1 MKTQLTKQSR
11 LELMSASRF
20 CIASA
25 MTAILALQTTGS
37 TSAFSRSSL
46 LVSSSRRQSSQL
58 IHISL
63 LKLHSTKR
71 TTSPRVAFV
80 SDSPKKVGKVP
91 KVPYNGRISSTPDTV
106 HPMERI
112 ISIEKPNPTEIES
125 FDPFYFC
132 SSKETSEDTIATPTI
147 QRPRGYVQEVTVSSY
162 DEQNQQT
169 PVGTSNVLGVQASSK
184 PSAKPF
190 HPLSELWKARFL
202 VLAAAALY
210 GTNFTIV
217 KILQEQLPFAASTSL
232 RFTMASLA
240 TLPFLLPSLSP
251 TSPVTDAVEGSIEK
265 ALTSWGDILPVVL
278 TGMEVGLY
286 NAMGYIF
293 QASGLETVD
302 ASKSAFIC
310 SLAVVTVPI
319 LDFLLKKKSLSF
331 QSIAGLICAV
341 LGVGLL
347 ELNGDSLSLTLGD
360 LFTFAQPLFFG
371 IGFWKM
377 EQAMEKHPTQAKR
390 ITASQVLMVAI
401 CSVANCWLLQP
412 HIGAEVQAPSLDQI
426 MAWLSDPKIFSALA
440 WTGLVTTALTQYMET
455 VALKTISASEA
466 TLLFSTEPLWGAGFA
481 HLVVGERLGLS
492 AAAGAGLILSGC
504 AISTVQKNDP
514 SEAGKDSTAVTV
526 VADAVSDPYK
536 FSAGLASLA
545 LQVQVSTAVEE
556 AVQENEIVVQ
566 AESSLYDSAVGAVSE
581 AMQSNVFD
589 DAVGQ
594 LQTLVDALPPST

>member
-1 MKTQLTKQSR
+1 M
-11 LELMSASRF
+11 
-20 CIASA
+20 
-25 MTAILALQTTGS
+25 
-37 TSAFSRSSL
+37 
-46 LVSSSRRQSSQL
+46 
-58 IHISL
+58 
-63 LKLHSTKR
+63 
-71 TTSPRVAFV
+71 
-80 SDSPKKVGKVP
+80 
-91 KVPYNGRISSTPDTV
+91 
-106 HPMERI
+106 
-112 ISIEKPNPTEIES
+112 NPAN
-125 FDPFYFC
+125 PLYFC
-132 SSKETSEDTIATPTI
+132 RRS
-147 QRPRGYVQEVTVSSY
+147 YVQEGNLSSY
-162 DEQNQQT
+162 DEQNQMT
-169 PVGTSNVLGVQASSK
+169 PRSSNISAIDVSSK
-184 PSAKPF
+184 RGVKPRNQSPS
-190 HPLSELWKARFL
+190 ETWKARLL
-202 VLAAAALY
+202 VLATAALY

-217 KILQEQLPFAASTSL
+217 KIIQEQLPSPTSTSL

-240 TLPFLLPSLSP
+240 TLLFLLPF
-251 TSPVTDAVEGSIEK
+251 TSYSNIPVTNRSVVKKSSER
-265 ALTSWGDILPVVL
+265 ALTSWGNIPPVVL

-377 EQAMEKHPTQAKR
+377 EQAMQKYPTQARR

-412 HIGAEVQAPSLDQI
+412 HIGAGVQAPRLDQI
-426 MAWLSDPKIFSALA
+426 VAWLSDPKIFSALA

-504 AISTVQKNDP
+504 AISTVQKNAP
-514 SEAGKDSTAVTV
+514 T
-526 VADAVSDPYK
+526 
-536 FSAGLASLA
+536 
-545 LQVQVSTAVEE
+545 Q
-556 AVQENEIVVQ
+556 
-566 AESSLYDSAVGAVSE
+566 
-581 AMQSNVFD
+581 
-589 DAVGQ
+589 
-594 LQTLVDALPPST
+594 